1 MVTATISRLDG
12 TGSSRTSMTLNAV
25 VMPSNSTRHLELY
38 RNDWQQFV
46 TSNSNNGVA
55 DNPLHELRNTG
66 WQEFERIGFPIHRR
80 GNELWKYT
88 DLRQIDRSE
97 FRFGAP
103 SALLDRDALI
113 QRVPLSDA
121 WHNVVFVD
129 GVLDEVLSDDRDAP
143 VGVELKSVANF
154 GHLGKLA
161 DCADNAFVALNS
173 AFAGEGIFIE
183 VVADAEGSKPI
194 HLVFATT
201 GAESCLR
208 AVYPRFALSVD
219 RGGAATVIESHVA
232 MSDATHLSAPVSEI
246 SLADDATLKHYR
258 VQIDGESSY
267 HFSTTRVLQE
277 ASSDYRSTSFSIGS
291 DIGRNDVFTHLVG
304 EYAESTLHGVYLT
317 TNRQHQDNE
326 ISTTHTAP
334 NCTSDQYYKGIL
346 SGRSRAVFSGKIT
359 VERGAQ
365 KTDANQK
372 DLNLLLSHGAEVDT
386 KPSLEI
392 YADDVKCAHG
402 ATAGHV
408 DEDTL
413 FYLQSRGVDYD
424 TAQAMLIRGF
434 AAEILSEFEDDDL
447 HAFLENQLDAL
458 MPDLQAASDTI
469 GTA

>member
-1 MVTATISRLDG
+1 
-12 TGSSRTSMTLNAV
+12 MTLNV
-25 VMPSNSTRHLELY
+25 VAMPSNSTRHLDIY
-38 RNDWQQFV
+38 RNDWQRFV
-46 TSNSNNGVA
+46 SGSSNNGIA
-55 DNPLHELRNTG
+55 KNPVHELRNIG

-88 DLRQIDRSE
+88 DLRKIDRSE
-97 FRFGAP
+97 FRFGDP
-103 SALLDRDALI
+103 SSSITRDELI
-113 QRVPLSDA
+113 QRVPLAGA

-129 GVLDEVLSDDRDAP
+129 GLLDETLSDTGNAP
-143 VGVELKSVANF
+143 AGSELKSVAHF
-154 GHLGKLA
+154 EHLGKLA
-161 DCADNAFVALNS
+161 DCTDNAFVALNTS
-173 AFAGEGIFIE
+173 FLGDGLFLEIAHGAE
-183 VVADAEGSKPI
+183 VDTSI

-201 GAESCLR
+201 DVDSGQR
-208 AVYPRFALSVD
+208 VVYPRIAIAVGN
-219 RGGAATVIESHVA
+219 GGSATVIESHVS
-232 MSDATHLSAPVSEI
+232 MSSATHLSAPVTEI
-246 SLADDATLKHYR
+246 TLDADAALTHYR
-258 VQIDGESSY
+258 LQIDGENSY
-267 HFSTTRVLQE
+267 HFATTRVLQE

-304 EYAESTLHGVYLT
+304 EHALSTLHGVYLT

-334 NCTSDQYYKGIL
+334 HCTSDQYYKGIL

-408 DEDTL
+408 DEETL

-434 AAEILSEFEDDDL
+434 AAEILSEFKDDEL
-447 HAFLENQLDAL
+447 HAFLESQLDAL
-458 MPDLQAASDTI
+458 MPELQQASDTI

>member
-1 MVTATISRLDG
+1 
-12 TGSSRTSMTLNAV
+12 MTLNAV
-25 VMPSNSTRHLELY
+25 AMPKNTPRHLAQY
-38 RNDWQQFV
+38 RDDWHHLAEYQEGYMSGFD
-46 TSNSNNGVA
+46 A
-55 DNPLHELRNTG
+55 HHDLRRTA
-66 WQEFERIGFPIHRR
+66 WEEFERIGFPVHRR

-88 DLRQIDRSE
+88 DLRQIDRID
-97 FRFGAP
+97 FRFGDWDTQVDLA
-103 SALLDRDALI
+103 
-113 QRVPLSDA
+113 RVAELVPMPEEWSNL
-121 WHNVVFVD
+121 VFVNGSLEHNSDDAPLTRIQACDWVGELADYRSNGFVALATAFLRIRGGAYLHFDRPREYVRPVHIIHVID
-129 GVLDEVLSDDRDAP
+129 GSVGGPIVDNPRVAVEMDDGSRATLIESYVSLSDDTHMTLP
-143 VGVELKSVANF
+143 VVEI
-154 GHLGKLA
+154 KL
-161 DCADNAFVALNS
+161 S
-173 AFAGEGIFIE
+173 EG
-183 VVADAEGSKPI
+183 AK
-194 HLVFATT
+194 LT
-201 GAESCLR
+201 
-208 AVYPRFALSVD
+208 
-219 RGGAATVIESHVA
+219 
-232 MSDATHLSAPVSEI
+232 
-246 SLADDATLKHYR
+246 HYR
-258 VQIDGESSY
+258 YQNNSENSF
-267 HFSTTRVLQE
+267 HFATTRVLQE
-277 ASSDYRSTSFSIGS
+277 ASSDYRSTSFSVGS

-334 NCTSDQYYKGIL
+334 HCTSDQYYKGIL

-434 AAEILSEFEDDDL
+434 AAEILSEFEDDEL

-458 MPDLQAASDTI
+458 MPELQATSDTI

>member
-1 MVTATISRLDG
+1 
-12 TGSSRTSMTLNAV
+12 MTLNAA
-25 VMPSNSTRHLELY
+25 VMPTNSTRHLETY
-38 RNDWQQFV
+38 RNDWQQFIV
-46 TSNSNNGVA
+46 GSSSNGVA
-55 DNPLHELRNTG
+55 PNPVPDLRNTG
-66 WQEFERIGFPIHRR
+66 WREFERIGFPIHRR

-88 DLRQIDRSE
+88 DLRQIDRTE
-97 FRFGAP
+97 FRFGVL
-103 SALLDRDALI
+103 SSSVDRDELN
-113 QRVPLSDA
+113 QRVPLADA

-129 GVLDEVLSDDRDAP
+129 GMLDESLSDTGDAP
-143 VGVELKSVANF
+143 AGSALKPIADF
-154 GHLGKLA
+154 GLLGELA
-161 DCADNAFVALNS
+161 DCTDNAFVALNT
-173 AFAGEGIFIE
+173 AFLSDGLFLE
-183 VVADAEGSKPI
+183 VADDSEVDTPI
-194 HLVFATT
+194 HLVFVTT
-201 GAESCLR
+201 GGESGLR
-208 AVYPRFALSVD
+208 GVYPRIAIAVGKGGSV
-219 RGGAATVIESHVA
+219 TMIESHISV
-232 MSDATHLSAPVSEI
+232 SDATHLSAPVSEI
-246 SLADDATLKHYR
+246 TLGEDATLTHYR
-258 VQIDGESSY
+258 LQIDGEKSF
-267 HFSTTRVLQE
+267 HFATTRVLQE
-277 ASSDYRSTSFSIGS
+277 GNSDYRSTSFSVGS
-291 DIGRNDVFTHLVG
+291 DIGRNDVFTQLVG

-334 NCTSDQYYKGIL
+334 HCTSDQYYKGIL

-434 AAEILSEFEDDDL
+434 VAEILSEFEDDEL
-447 HAFLENQLDAL
+447 LAFLESQLDTL
-458 MPDLQAASDTI
+458 MPELQAASDTI

>member
-1 MVTATISRLDG
+1 M
-12 TGSSRTSMTLNAV
+12 
-25 VMPSNSTRHLELY
+25 
-38 RNDWQQFV
+38 
-46 TSNSNNGVA
+46 
-55 DNPLHELRNTG
+55 HELRNTG

-103 SALLDRDALI
+103 SASVDHDALI
-113 QRVPLSDA
+113 QQVPLPDA

-129 GVLDEVLSDDRDAP
+129 GVLDEVLSDDGDVP
-143 VGVELKSVANF
+143 VGAELKSVANF

-161 DCADNAFVALNS
+161 DCSDNAFVALNS

-183 VVADAEGSKPI
+183 VVADAEVSKPI

-201 GAESCLR
+201 DAESCLR
-208 AVYPRFALSVD
+208 AVYPRLGLSVG

-246 SLADDATLKHYR
+246 SLTDDATLKHYI
-258 VQIDGESSY
+258 VQIDGEGSY

-291 DIGRNDVFTHLVG
+291 AIGRNDVFTHLVG

-317 TNRQHQDNE
+317 TNHQHQDNE

-458 MPDLQAASDTI
+458 MPDLQAAADTI

>member
-1 MVTATISRLDG
+1 
-12 TGSSRTSMTLNAV
+12 MTLNAV
-25 VMPSNSTRHLELY
+25 VMPTNSPRHLDSY
-38 RNDWQQFV
+38 RNDWQKFV
-46 TSNSNNGVA
+46 SSSNNRVA
-55 DNPLHELRNTG
+55 KDQVHDLRNNG

-97 FRFGAP
+97 FRFGEPSPPITLDELGQIAP
-103 SALLDRDALI
+103 LPDT
-113 QRVPLSDA
+113 
-121 WHNVVFVD
+121 WHNIVFLD
-129 GVLDEVLSDDRDAP
+129 GVLDETLSDASESLA
-143 VGVELKSVANF
+143 GLELKSVAHFN
-154 GHLGKLA
+154 HLGELA
-161 DCADNAFVALNS
+161 DCTDNAFVAVNT
-173 AFAGEGIFIE
+173 AFLGDGILIE
-183 VVADAEGSKPI
+183 IADDSGVDTPI
-194 HLVFATT
+194 HLVFVTT
-201 GAESCLR
+201 AGESVLR
-208 AVYPRFALSVD
+208 AVYPRIAVSV
-219 RGGAATVIESHVA
+219 GSSSSATVIESHV
-232 MSDATHLSAPVSEI
+232 SVSEATHLSAPVAEI
-246 SLADDATLKHYR
+246 TLEEGAKLTHYR
-258 VQIDGESSY
+258 LQIDGENSY
-267 HFSTTRVLQE
+267 HFATTRVLQQ
-277 ASSDYRSTSFSIGS
+277 ASSDYRLTSFSVGS

-334 NCTSDQYYKGIL
+334 HCTSDQYYKGVL

-372 DLNLLLSHGAEVDT
+372 DLNLMLSHGAEVDT

-434 AAEILSEFEDDDL
+434 AAEILSEFEDDEL
-447 HAFLENQLDAL
+447 YSFLENQLDEL
-458 MPDLQAASDTI
+458 MPELQAASDTI